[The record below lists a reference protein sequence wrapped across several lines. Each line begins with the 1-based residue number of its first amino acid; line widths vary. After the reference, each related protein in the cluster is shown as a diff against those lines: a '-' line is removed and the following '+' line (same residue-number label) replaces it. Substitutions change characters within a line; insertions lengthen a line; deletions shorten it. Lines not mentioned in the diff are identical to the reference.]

1 MTETHLEKRL
11 IGYPR
16 VSTYGQTSESQL
28 AQLSR
33 GWLSGRNTASTASK
47 IELVGRDQRWRRS
60 AVLLRHRMVGSTL
73 HHQAGRDS
81 VRGGLE
87 RCLIRAQARFL
98 VYLGARIP
106 EQQAKNIGGAD
117 LNGKTEKSAGTPN
130 AMPLLT
136 DCSGVLAVIICSSDR
151 NPL

>member
-60 AVLLRHRMVGSTL
+60 AP
-73 HHQAGRDS
+73 
-81 VRGGLE
+81 
-87 RCLIRAQARFL
+87 AQAPDGRF
-98 VYLGARIP
+98 
-106 EQQAKNIGGAD
+106 
-117 LNGKTEKSAGTPN
+117 N
-130 AMPLLT
+130 ASP
-136 DCSGVLAVIICSSDR
+136 SGRA
-151 NPL
+151 